1 MKKYKIHFSEEKLMF
16 YDDYDDD
23 DAITMNSYLKTLIIQ
38 KKQTDDITEL

>member
-23 DAITMNSYLKTLIIQ
+23 AITMNSYSKTLIIQ